1 MSQPLRDLHARRD
14 HVLRD
19 LVELEQQVAEGV
31 ITEQAAR
38 PLRNAYEAEAAVV
51 LTSIEQAAGTA
62 TLDQPSDASRPDRGP
77 ASSSTPRR
85 LVYLFGLAL
94 IVLAVVLVPR
104 SVVDRPLGGFVTGN
118 EALQPSD
125 TGSAAPSAAAPG
137 PDLSEV
143 TNEELEAVVA
153 ANPGVVGMR
162 VALARRYA
170 TQGRYD
176 LAVVH
181 YRKALDQE
189 PDNGRA
195 QAGLAWVLLAA
206 GEPEEAARL
215 VDAALDNDP
224 RLVEALWVKANVL
237 LYGLDDPSGALE
249 TLDELSGLDDLPAEV
264 GPQLERLRS
273 AAQSRQE
280 AAQ

>member
-1 MSQPLRDLHARRD
+1 VSRPLPDLHAQRD

-19 LVELEQQVAEGV
+19 LVELEQQVAAGV

-38 PLRNAYEAEAAVV
+38 PLRSAYEAEAAAV
-51 LTSIEQAAGTA
+51 LSSIEQAAGTA
-62 TLDQPSDASRPDRGP
+62 TSDPFSQTRPGRGS

-85 LVYLFGLAL
+85 LLYAFGLAL

-104 SVVDRPLGGFVTGN
+104 SVVDRPPGGFVTGN
-118 EALQPSD
+118 EALQPP
-125 TGSAAPSAAAPG
+125 GGGPAPPSAAAPG
-137 PDLSEV
+137 PDLSDV
-143 TNEELEAVVA
+143 TNKELEAVVA

-170 TQGRYD
+170 TQGRFD

-181 YRKALDQE
+181 YRKALEQE

-206 GEPEEAARL
+206 GQPAEAARL
-215 VDAALDNDP
+215 VDVALDRDP

-237 LYGLDDPSGALE
+237 LYGLDDPGGALAI
-249 TLDELSGLDDLPAEV
+249 LDELSRLDDLPAGV
-264 GPQLERLRS
+264 GPQLARLRS
-273 AAQSRQE
+273 AAQSQQ
-280 AAQ
+280 AKQ